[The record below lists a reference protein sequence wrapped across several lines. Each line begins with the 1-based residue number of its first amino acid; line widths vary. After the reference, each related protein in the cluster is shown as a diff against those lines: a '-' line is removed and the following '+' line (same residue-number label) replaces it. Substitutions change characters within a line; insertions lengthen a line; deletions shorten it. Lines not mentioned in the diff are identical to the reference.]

1 MTTILSSLLASSS
14 LPTHH
19 SLISRRLTLA
29 VAFPALLAMPA
40 RGQTVTATLPV
51 GAKPAAVAVNPV
63 TNKAYITNSGDSTVT
78 VIDGATSPNQ
88 QGTC

>member
-1 MTTILSSLLASSS
+1 
-14 LPTHH
+14 
-19 SLISRRLTLA
+19 
-29 VAFPALLAMPA
+29 MPA